1 MPSMTKALRRHKGN
15 EMDKPAKIE
24 LVRTRTFMPMSR
36 RSFLAGLAAAG
47 LMAKAGAAR
56 AEGNVTYLGWQ
67 GYDAYLEAGDF
78 LGKQGLAL
86 QKSFVSS
93 ADEMVTKLRL
103 GSSAYDLLTPYFIN
117 DPFLQSQDLI
127 EPLDLGKIP
136 NFDRIMEP
144 IRRMAAPNMSVDGVW
159 YAAPFVW
166 GSAPLMYNADVIGSA
181 PTSWKDMMKP
191 EFKGRCA
198 IPDDIS
204 ACWSVWGRVANPG
217 IKTALRMTREQL
229 VKTTDLL
236 IELKKNHLRTIA
248 SSYGDLTDLAARK
261 EIVIFQGFEP
271 VAAWVGDAAP
281 IKWTFPVE
289 GTGSFIEGYAI
300 GKGSANIDAAHALIN
315 NALSPEGQKAG
326 AEANGLPV
334 VVSEAVDL
342 VSQWNRSSY
351 PYDGLETF
359 LTKKVSFEEMYYLD
373 DDGTHATWDEY
384 QEAWER
390 VLKA

>member
-1 MPSMTKALRRHKGN
+1 MKNPVNG
-15 EMDKPAKIE
+15 D
-24 LVRTRTFMPMSR
+24 LVRVRTFIPMSR
-36 RSFLAGLAAAG
+36 RAFLAGT
-47 LMAKAGAAR
+47 AGAALGLGLSAR
-56 AEGNVTYLGWQ
+56 PSHAQSNVTYLGWQ
-67 GYDAYLEAGDF
+67 GYDAYLEADGF
-78 LGKQGLAL
+78 PGKRGLTL

-103 GSSAYDLLTPYFIN
+103 GSSTYDLLTPYFIN
-117 DPFLQSQDLI
+117 DPFLQGEGLI
-127 EPLDLGKIP
+127 EPLDLAKIP
-136 NFDRIMEP
+136 NFKTIMEP
-144 IRRMAAPNMSVDGVW
+144 VRRMAASNMSVDGTW

-166 GSAPLMYNADVIGSA
+166 GSAPLMYNSDVVTA
-181 PTSWKDMMKP
+181 TPTSWKDMMKP
-191 EFKGRCA
+191 EFKGKCA
-198 IPDDIS
+198 IPDDIT

-229 VKTTDLL
+229 SRTVDLL
-236 IELKKNHLRTIA
+236 VELKKNHLRTIA

-271 VAAWVGDAAP
+271 VASWVGDAAP
-281 IKWTFPVE
+281 IKWAFPSE

-300 GKGSANIDAAHALIN
+300 GKGSANIDAAHELIN

-334 VVSEAVDL
+334 VVSEAIPL
-342 VSQWNRSSY
+342 VSDWNRASY
-351 PYDGLETF
+351 PYDNLEDF
-359 LTKKVSFEEMYYLD
+359 LTKKVTFEEMFYLE

>member
-1 MPSMTKALRRHKGN
+1 MQKVGAS
-15 EMDKPAKIE
+15 E
-24 LVRTRTFMPMSR
+24 LIKVRTFLPMSR
-36 RSFLAGLAAAG
+36 RGFLTGAAAG
-47 LMAKAGAAR
+47 GAAFGLGFGSR
-56 AEGNVTYLGWQ
+56 SAHADANVTFLGWQ
-67 GYDAYLEAGDF
+67 GYEAYLEGGGF
-78 LGKQGLAL
+78 PSKNGLTL
-86 QKSFVSS
+86 QKSFASS

-117 DPFLQSQDLI
+117 DPFLQNQGLI
-127 EPLDLGKIP
+127 EALDLTKIP
-136 NFDRIMEP
+136 NFAKIMEP
-144 IRRMAAPNMSVDGVW
+144 VRRMAEPNMAVAGTW

-166 GSAPLMYNADVIGSA
+166 GSAPLMYNSDVVTSA
-181 PTSWKDMMKP
+181 PASWKDMMKP
-191 EFKGRCA
+191 EFKGKCA

-229 VKTTDLL
+229 ARTVDLL
-236 IELKKNHLRTIA
+236 VELKKNHLRTIA

-271 VAAWVGDAAP
+271 VASWVGKAAP

-300 GKGSANIDAAHALIN
+300 GRGSANIEAAHVLIN

-326 AEANGLPV
+326 ADANGLPV
-334 VVSEAVDL
+334 VVSEAIPL
-342 VSQWNRSSY
+342 VSDWNRASY
-351 PYDGLETF
+351 PYDNLEDF
-359 LTKKVSFEEMYYLD
+359 LTKKVTFEEMYYLD

-390 VLKA
+390 ILKA